1 MINDP
6 VAELITKIK
15 TATSAKKIEV
25 VMTYSNLKENILKVL
40 KDEGYINDFVVKF
53 DDEHK
58 KGTILVSLKYKNNI
72 STIENIRQVSKPGL
86 RVYSEYKKLPK
97 VLNGLGITIL
107 STNLGVITD
116 KQARKSKV
124 GGEVLAFVW

>member
-1 MINDP
+1 MTNDP

-15 TATSAKKIEV
+15 TATSAKKTEV
-25 VMTYSNLKENILKVL
+25 SIAYSNLKEDILKVL
-40 KDEGYINDFVVKF
+40 KDEGYINDFSVEF
-53 DDEHK
+53 DENHK
-58 KGTILVSLKYKNNI
+58 KGIIKVSLKYKNNI
-72 STIENIRQVSKPGL
+72 STIENIRQISKPGL

-124 GGEVLAFVW
+124 GGEILAFV